1 MSKSI
6 KITESQYKRLLL
18 SEDLDSA
25 CEFTGGDYNNKGSY
39 VIKSGNKEYIFGK
52 NKSKKYSKYFFGAL
66 KDSDGNQTKFYYNC
80 EDNIIFY
87 GNINNKKLNLK
98 SEINTIT
105 NKSVKSV
112 EDVPTKGCM
121 KIGTRLKIIS
131 NKIDKSFSEENIP
144 NFGCVIRYKNI
155 NKGGVN
161 YTLSFAENPNIYE
174 ISFNSN
180 NPFKLIS
187 GSFLDNLIQDND
199 EYKAL
204 LDQDIKSIVFN
215 GKYKIGNT
223 LIPSLYYIN
232 INTING
238 KTHGK
243 FINEEQDISDID
255 EIINSFGISDY
266 KLSDE
271 EKKKI
276 NPIEWSA
283 NQIEDRVAGWTSDD
297 DFMEIYQEIISYNC
311 NDLDKLKK
319 IYKDTYKKELRA
331 DINHNTTFP
340 SWSDY
345 IDDLSEYLNGRCSD
359 ENKKKLVGNLD
370 KMKND

>member
-25 CEFTGGDYNNKGSY
+25 CAFTGGEYNNKGSY
-39 VIKSGNKEYIFGK
+39 VIKSGNKEYLFGK
-52 NKSKKYSKYFFGAL
+52 NISKKYPNYYFGAI
-66 KDSDGNQTKFYYNC
+66 KEPNGKFINFFYNC

-105 NKSVKSV
+105 NKSIKSV

-187 GSFLDNLIQDND
+187 GRFLDNLIQDND
-199 EYKAL
+199 EYKDL
-204 LDQDIKSIVFN
+204 LGQDIKSIVFN

-223 LIPSLYYIN
+223 HIPSLYYIN

-238 KTHGK
+238 NTHGK
-243 FINEEQDISDID
+243 AINEEQDISAID
-255 EIINSFGISDY
+255 EIINSFGVSDY

-331 DINHNTTFP
+331 DINHNTNFP

-345 IDDLSEYLNGRCSD
+345 INDLSEYLNGRCSD